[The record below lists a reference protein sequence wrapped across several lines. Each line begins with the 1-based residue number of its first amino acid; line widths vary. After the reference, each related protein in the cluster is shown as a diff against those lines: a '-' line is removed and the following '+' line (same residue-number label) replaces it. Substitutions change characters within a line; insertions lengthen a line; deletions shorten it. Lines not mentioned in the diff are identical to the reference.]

1 MQLEVGGIYEGKVT
15 GITKFGA
22 FVSFEGGQTGMVHIS
37 EVAPTFVT
45 EIRDF
50 VSEGQTVKVKV
61 LSISEEGKIS
71 LSIKKALP
79 EDQQRRPGRRFDGS
93 RREGGNR
100 REGSRPPRAPR
111 PAPQPGPARP
121 GDFEWQSRRNDSG
134 SFEDMMNRFKQ
145 TSDEKMSDLK
155 RAGNEFRRGY
165 SRRGQ
170 QKG

>member
-37 EVAPTFVT
+37 EVAPTFVN
-45 EIRDF
+45 EIKDF
-50 VSEGQTVKVKV
+50 LTEGQNVKVKV
-61 LSISEEGKIS
+61 LSIREEGKVS
-71 LSIKKALP
+71 LYIKKALP
-79 EDQQRRPGRRFDGS
+79 EEQRRPQRRQEGGP
-93 RREGGNR
+93 RREGGR
-100 REGSRPPRAPR
+100 GPKQPRFSR
-111 PAPQPGPARP
+111 PAPQPSPGRP

-134 SFEDMMNRFKQ
+134 SFEDMMSRFKQ

-155 RAGNEFRRGY
+155 RSGVDLRKGS

-170 QKG
+170 K